1 MSEKPEVVERPRD
14 RLCYR
19 HPDRRGGVTCQRCDR
34 PICPECMHQAS
45 VGFHCPE
52 CTARHRSQA
61 APGAGHSAVGGSG
74 YPVTKVLLGLNVL
87 VFAGSLALSRS
98 FEGLRRL
105 DTDLLIDGS
114 LFARARLDIGDA
126 SEVIGVD
133 AGEYYRLVTSA
144 FLHDGIFH
152 LAFNMYAL
160 WLLGQ
165 LLESGFGRSR
175 FLSLYVVSM
184 LGGSC
189 GVMVMSPNSATVGAS
204 GAVYGLMGAMVLVQ
218 RAIGGNLL
226 RSGLGTLLIV
236 NLALTLLIPQV
247 SVGGHLGGLIA
258 GVAMGAAM
266 LAMERRS
273 APAWATVALGG
284 LLSALLVAGAV
295 VAAAQ

>member
-1 MSEKPEVVERPRD
+1 M
-14 RLCYR
+14 Y
-19 HPDRRGGVTCQRCDR
+19 
-34 PICPECMHQAS
+34 QAS

-52 CTARHRSQA
+52 CTASHRSKVR
-61 APGAGHSAVGGSG
+61 PGVGARRSAGAH

-87 VFAGSLALSRS
+87 VFVYSVAMSRS
-98 FEGLRRL
+98 FRGVTRL
-105 DTDLLIDGS
+105 DTGLLIDGG
-114 LFARARLDIGDA
+114 LFARAGLRSGGA
-126 SEVIGVD
+126 FEVIGVA

-165 LLESGFGRSR
+165 LLESGFGRAR

-189 GVMVMSPNSATVGAS
+189 GVMLVSPDSATVGAS

-218 RAIGGNLL
+218 RAIGGDLW
-226 RSGLGTLLIV
+226 RSGLGTLLII
-236 NLALTLLIPQV
+236 NLALTLLIPRV
-247 SVGGHLGGLIA
+247 SIGGHFGGLIA
-258 GVAMGAAM
+258 GGVMGAVM
-266 LAMERRS
+266 LALERRG
-273 APAWATVALGG
+273 APAWATIASGG

>member
-1 MSEKPEVVERPRD
+1 
-14 RLCYR
+14 
-19 HPDRRGGVTCQRCDR
+19 
-34 PICPECMHQAS
+34 MHQAS

-52 CTARHRSQA
+52 CTSRHRSQA
-61 APGAGHSAVGGSG
+61 TSGARHIPGGGSG
-74 YPVTKVLLGLNVL
+74 YPVTRVLLGLNAL
-87 VFAGSLALSRS
+87 VFVYSVAMSRS
-98 FEGLRRL
+98 FSGITSL
-105 DTDLLIDGS
+105 DLDLLIDGG
-114 LFARARLDIGDA
+114 LFARAGLRSGGA
-126 SEVIGVD
+126 FEVIGVD

-189 GVMVMSPNSATVGAS
+189 GVMLVSPDSFTVGAS

-218 RAIGGNLL
+218 RAIGGNLW

-236 NLALTLLIPQV
+236 NLALTLLIPRV
-247 SVGGHLGGLIA
+247 SIGGHFGGMIA
-258 GVAMGAAM
+258 GGVMGAVM
-266 LAMERRS
+266 LALERRS
-273 APAWATVALGG
+273 APTWATIALGG
-284 LLSALLVAGAV
+284 LLSALLVTGSV